1 MRSNRRLHRYAV
13 PARMSFIVGGKEL
26 MAKST
31 EAWIGWLRSVAIKDP
46 ASMLVDTVNWG
57 GN

>member
-31 EAWIGWLRSVAIKDP
+31 EAWIGGLSSAGIRSRAI
-46 ASMLVDTVNWG
+46 MLVDTVNWG